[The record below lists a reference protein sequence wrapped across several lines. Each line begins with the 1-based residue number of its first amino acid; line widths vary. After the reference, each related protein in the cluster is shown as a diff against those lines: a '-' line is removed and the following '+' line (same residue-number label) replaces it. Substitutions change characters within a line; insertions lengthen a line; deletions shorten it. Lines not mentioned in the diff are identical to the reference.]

1 MYKISEFAELCGVSA
16 KLLRYYDSIGLLM
29 PAVVAPN
36 TGYRLYT
43 AEQVLRFKRIALLKA
58 LGFTLRQIAHLL
70 DSSLSADEF
79 LTVLVRRRGEV
90 EQRIAIEQRRLRQIE
105 EQIAHI
111 ALHKSAVCPW
121 LTCPSAWSAAANAS
135 VDA

>member
-1 MYKISEFAELCGVSA
+1 MYKISEFVELCGVSA

-36 TGYRLYT
+36 TGYRLYS

-58 LGFTLRQIAHLL
+58 LGFTLHQIAQLL
-70 DSSLSADEF
+70 DSSLSAEEF
-79 LTVLVRRRGEV
+79 LTALHRRRDEV
-90 EQRIAIEQRRLRQIE
+90 EQQIALEQRRLRQIE
-105 EQIAHI
+105 EQIAHV
-111 ALHKSAVCPW
+111 ALHKSAVCLW
-121 LTCPSAWSAAANAS
+121 LTCASAWSAAANAP